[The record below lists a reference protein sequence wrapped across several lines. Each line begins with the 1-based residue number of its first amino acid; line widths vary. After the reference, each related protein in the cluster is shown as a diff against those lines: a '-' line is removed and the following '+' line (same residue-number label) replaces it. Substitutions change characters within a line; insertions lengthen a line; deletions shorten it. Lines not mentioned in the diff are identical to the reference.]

1 MSDVNDP
8 MSWVEYADNDLAIAR
23 AALRRREPFAHISCF
38 HAQQCAEKYLKAM
51 LVAKGQR
58 IPKIHDLIALS
69 EQCTRVDILVAVDVK
84 LLNTLSDHAVRSR
97 YPGDAPTLED
107 AREALEIAKAVRR
120 FARQYFGLK

>member
-23 AALRRREPFAHISCF
+23 AALRRREPFAHST
-38 HAQQCAEKYLKAM
+38 K
-51 LVAKGQR
+51 
-58 IPKIHDLIALS
+58 
-69 EQCTRVDILVAVDVK
+69 VDIRVAVDVK

-120 FARQYFGLK
+120 FTRQYFGLK